1 MSMAD
6 IATAAKNTALDTVKE
21 ATIPLRRNF
30 VPLLFP
36 ILVPAGIAIVGAVA
50 AYKAL
55 GPKAPAITSI
65 FSAPV
70 VIGAGAGYAIGAATK
85 ADDRTRVAYAV
96 VGLGAGWVLQ
106 QYIIGPAEVKAEAA
120 AATAA
125 HDAAYRWYNP
135 LTW

>member
-1 MSMAD
+1 MSMTD
-6 IATAAKNTALDTVKE
+6 IATAVKNTAMDTVKE
-21 ATIPLRRNF
+21 AAIPVRRNF

-36 ILVPAGIAIVGAVA
+36 ILVPAGIAVVGAIA

-55 GPKAPAITSI
+55 GPKAPALTSV

-70 VIGAGAGYAIGAATK
+70 LIGAGAGYAIGAATK
-85 ADDRTRVAYAV
+85 ADDKTRVAYAV
-96 VGLGAGWVLQ
+96 VGLGAGWIMQ

-125 HDAAYRWYNP
+125 HDAAFRWYNP

>member
-55 GPKAPAITSI
+55 GPKAPALTSI

-96 VGLGAGWVLQ
+96 VGLGAGWILQ

>member
-1 MSMAD
+1 MSMTD
-6 IATAAKNTALDTVKE
+6 IATAVKNTALDTAKE
-21 ATIPLRRNF
+21 AAIPLRRNF

-36 ILVPAGIAIVGAVA
+36 ILVPAGIAIVGAIA
-50 AYKAL
+50 AYKAA
-55 GPKAPAITSI
+55 GPKASAVASI

-70 VIGAGAGYAIGAATK
+70 IIGAGAGYAVGAATK

-96 VGLGAGWVLQ
+96 VGLGAGWILQ

>member
-1 MSMAD
+1 MSMTD
-6 IATAAKNTALDTVKE
+6 IATAVKNTAIDTAKE
-21 ATIPLRRNF
+21 AAIPLRRNF

-50 AYKAL
+50 AYKVI
-55 GPKAPAITSI
+55 GPKASAVASI

-96 VGLGAGWVLQ
+96 VGLGAGWILQ
-106 QYIIGPAEVKAEAA
+106 QYIIGPAEVKAEAD